1 MEGNGKMS
9 EKGISGNDTSFERSE
24 EPSSEGVG
32 KRLYETPLL
41 IAFGAVRDVTQ
52 TPPPIV
58 DCSGIACNE

>member
-1 MEGNGKMS
+1 MERNVKMS
-9 EKGISGNDTSFERSE
+9 EKGISGNDTFFERSE
-24 EPSSEGVG
+24 EPSSEALG
-32 KRLYETPLL
+32 KKPYETPLL